1 LEHEPDVLQSGDV
14 VGRPLA
20 SQSTAR
26 PQPTTLVPVAAVFVL
41 IGLFVGAWAVSI
53 PEIERALGGGPGRL
67 GLALT
72 VALGLASVANSWG
85 GALAERRGTSRAMA
99 VTLTIWAV
107 TAAVG
112 ALAPAPVGLAL
123 AIVVVYTVFGPVDV
137 VANVAATAALADHPG
152 RLVRIHALFNGGGAL
167 GAAIAGVLL
176 LALGAWSWRLAWAAA
191 ALLGLCLAVWAA
203 RSRLPAG
210 AAGDHVGVAE
220 GVRILHREGLIPVAL
235 AFGLGAMVEGG
246 ITTWGVLQL
255 REQVGAGV
263 LVGALSSVL
272 GYSVAFVARM
282 SVGRVQTRRGA
293 RQVLVVGTALAAVGL
308 AALAFAPVTAA
319 AAAGLVLAAGGVSVT
334 WPLLMS
340 DVGRGRPR
348 PGALVGALSSVGYVG
363 LVVGPGLIGVI
374 AGWFGLTVGI
384 ALLAAG
390 VAVVPA
396 LLALRW
402 RNEGAEEPVSG

>member
-99 VTLTIWAV
+99 VALTIWAV
-107 TAAVG
+107 AAAVG

-167 GAAIAGVLL
+167 GAAI
-176 LALGAWSWRLAWAAA
+176 
-191 ALLGLCLAVWAA
+191 GLCLAVWAA

-272 GYSVAFVARM
+272 GYSVAFIARM

-340 DVGRGRPR
+340 DVGRGRTR